1 MFDKLARVLYKAI
14 ALAILVLCCVNLYY
28 ELTEHDYSASEL
40 MNEYIS
46 EVYGPDYYGEVIYE
60 TNDVV
65 KFNVFADD
73 GDCCEVMINK
83 EYYTHEFNQGS

>member
-1 MFDKLARVLYKAI
+1 MFDKLARVLYKVI

-28 ELTEHDYSASEL
+28 ALIEHNYSASEL

-46 EVYGPDYYGEVIYE
+46 EVYGPDHHGELIYE
-60 TNDVV
+60 TENMV
-65 KFNVFADD
+65 KFNVFADN